1 MLHSGSTP
9 RISGSQVWTFWTVQA
24 VISWAEHRVRHR
36 DVSFPVGKTRLEAI
50 GVIGCA
56 VIMSI
61 STLEVIRTASE
72 TLYDGVVM

>member
-1 MLHSGSTP
+1 M
-9 RISGSQVWTFWTVQA
+9 QA

-61 STLEVIRTASE
+61 STLEVIRSSGE
-72 TLYDGVVM
+72 TLYDGVIL

>member
-1 MLHSGSTP
+1 M
-9 RISGSQVWTFWTVQA
+9 QA
-24 VISWAEHRVRHR
+24 VISWAEHRVWHR

-61 STLEVIRTASE
+61 STLEVIRSSGE
-72 TLYDGVVM
+72 TLYDGVIL